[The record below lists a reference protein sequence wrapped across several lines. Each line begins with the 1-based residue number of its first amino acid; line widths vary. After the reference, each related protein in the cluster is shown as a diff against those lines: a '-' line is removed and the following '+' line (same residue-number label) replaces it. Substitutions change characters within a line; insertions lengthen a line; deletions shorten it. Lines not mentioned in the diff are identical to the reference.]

1 MTAEDI
7 QNDLERMDH
16 GDPEL
21 ARAMENTRR
30 KTLAK
35 GLVHT
40 EVLKSK
46 TYETIK
52 YLLKEWP
59 NGSVIITD
67 LDTGEEWGFADPSAE
82 MIEAQERAR
91 QQMIAWARNKAA

>member
-7 QNDLERMDH
+7 QEDLVRMDH

-21 ARAMENTRR
+21 AFTLEKLRQ

-35 GLVHT
+35 GLVHS

-46 TYETIK
+46 TYGTIK
-52 YLLKEWP
+52 YLLKNWP
-59 NGSVIITD
+59 NGAIIITD
-67 LDTGEEWGFADPSAE
+67 LDTGEEYGYVDPPDEVLEAE
-82 MIEAQERAR
+82 RRSRERIR
-91 QQMIAWARNKAA
+91 DWIKSKAA